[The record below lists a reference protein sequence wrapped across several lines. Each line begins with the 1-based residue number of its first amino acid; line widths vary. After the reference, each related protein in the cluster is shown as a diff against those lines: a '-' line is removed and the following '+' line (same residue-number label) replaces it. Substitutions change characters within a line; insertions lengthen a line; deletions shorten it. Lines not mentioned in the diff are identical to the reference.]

1 MMKPIKLKIRGLN
14 SFIEEQIIDFEKLTE
29 AGFFGIFGPTGSGK
43 STVLDGITLAL
54 YGEMARKSSN
64 YINANCDSASVSFEF
79 KISGSMSKR
88 YIVEREF
95 KTDKK
100 TGNPRSGKCKVIDIS
115 TGEPQIL
122 AESVS
127 GVTNACKE
135 IIGLSLEDFTRTVVL
150 PQGKFSEFLKLE
162 GKSRRDMLERL
173 FNLQQYGDNLAR
185 KLAREI
191 NKEKTENSILIG
203 ELKGYEDVSEEA
215 KKTKEDEFNLSK
227 SNLEKAL
234 KELEN
239 IKKLFIESEEV
250 WNLQNELKE
259 QYSKA
264 ELINKQ
270 ENIILEKKEKIKLS
284 EAAERVLPYVNA
296 YENTQKEIDKI
307 KNDLIKVNNILE
319 ILGKEKEIALENW
332 ERARKE
338 REEKVPN
345 LRLKQEEVKN
355 ALLEKEVVD
364 KIENHIEKIKRY
376 IQELEIRRLDL
387 KDKILQLKTREEE
400 LSLQINQSETM
411 LDTLKV
417 HSNLKV
423 KVQEGLRIEERIADH
438 SKRQSELINKIEKLK
453 KEILNANA
461 IWGKF
466 NESLS
471 NSELILKGK
480 EEELEKLISNCPGDS
495 EALVNM
501 KQKVLENNELWN
513 KYNSWTNEIKT
524 NKEDIHKLS
533 LELEKNKILNINLE
547 ESIKIL
553 KDKIREQE
561 RENLAHKLR
570 ESLIEGEFCPV
581 CGSTHYEKEN
591 IKYINIENT
600 EELEKELN
608 FKENQNKKV
617 LQIIATSKGNISL
630 LTNKIKSLENEI
642 SLLGEEFKKIT
653 LEELITNFNNL
664 QKSIKEYSYKKE
676 FLEKEIINL
685 KNNISDLKQKAVEV
699 KTTIYQNEKLLKE
712 INVEKTSNSNT
723 LESITKQ
730 YKVLKSETGIED
742 FVVKNK
748 EILEKEKEYEKL
760 TLMIRKFRLELQGTI
775 DNKVKL
781 ENEFNSNNEILVSY
795 KVSISEKEKNKEEK
809 ILIIKTK
816 VKDINNIKGEL
827 NIIERN
833 IIEIEENFKN
843 REDLK
848 VKIENKYKECNEK
861 LIEIIGTK
869 SQLENQERTCEENV
883 KASLNNEKFNSIEEV
898 KENIITRRLLEEI
911 KLEVEKHYDEKSRI
925 QGAIETIN
933 AKLRGRSID
942 EEKWEIVKGERKSKE
957 EEWDILS
964 KETIK
969 LEEQLN
975 LINKK
980 LEELGD
986 LLKKKEKVDHKLG
999 LLSDLE
1005 KLFKGKKFVEFVA
1018 ATRLK
1023 YVSIEA
1029 SKRLREIT
1037 NGNYGLEVDQNGRFI
1052 IRDYKNG
1059 GVERDAS
1066 TLSGGETFVA
1076 SLALALALSSEI
1088 QLKGTAPL
1096 ELFFLDEGFGT
1107 LDDNLLE
1114 VVMNSLERIHNDK
1127 LKIGLISHVESIKN
1141 RVPIKLI
1148 LTPAVSG
1155 MGGSKVKIEKS

>member
-461 IWGKF
+461 IWRKF

-748 EILEKEKEYEKL
+748 EVLEKEKEYEKL

>member
-332 ERARKE
+332 ERSRKE

-364 KIENHIEKIKRY
+364 KIENDIEKIKRY

-461 IWGKF
+461 IWRKF

-1037 NGNYGLEVDQNGRFI
+1037 NGNYGLEVDQNGRFV